1 MMKTEIKTIIK
12 HLANSAVKRPKNPS
26 VFDAPPIAT
35 HKLYFAMAP
44 QPKQVDYHPKI
55 DLKV

>member
-12 HLANSAVKRPKNPS
+12 HLANSAEKRPKNPS
-26 VFDAPPIAT
+26 VFDVPLIVT

-55 DLKV
+55 D